1 MRARQ
6 AVFPCLAMLAGTAI
20 AHPDRQQEKPMSQ
33 NVFRIASSAFAEGK
47 PIPDRHAYRKQN
59 LSPPLE
65 ITGIPAG
72 AKSLALIVDD
82 PDAPVGT
89 WVHWLLA
96 NVSPSIHTIPEA
108 TTPPSATRGKNDFG
122 TLNWGGPAPPSGTH
136 RYFFRLYAL
145 DAPLPLKEGF
155 SRKDLDAAMTG
166 HVLAAAE
173 TMGTYAAK

>member
-1 MRARQ
+1 MRARR
-6 AVFPCLAMLAGTAI
+6 AVLPCLAIVAVTARP
-20 AHPDRQQEKPMSQ
+20 APRQEKPVSPDAL
-33 NVFRIASSAFAEGK
+33 RITSSAFAEGK
-47 PIPDRHAYRKQN
+47 PIPDRHAYRRQN

-65 ITGIPAG
+65 ISGIPSG
-72 AKSLALIVDD
+72 TKSLALIVDD

-96 NVSPSIHTIPEA
+96 NISPSIHAIPEA

-136 RYFFRLYAL
+136 RYFFRLHAL

-155 SRKDLDAAMTG
+155 SRKDLDAAMKG
-166 HVLAAAE
+166 HVLASAE